1 MFACLVLLDGAGA
14 TLVTYELVNLELELE
29 SLVRLVVPSEHK

>member
-1 MFACLVLLDGAGA
+1 MFACLVLLDGA

-29 SLVRLVVPSEHK
+29 SLVRLVVPSEHN